1 MERNNEDERR
11 GLIERGEETMNE
23 TARKPMCIGEGTKG
37 REERGL
43 RER

>member
-23 TARKPMCIGEGTKG
+23 TARKA
-37 REERGL
+37 RESL
-43 RER
+43 CV